1 MIQRTNTYETLFI
14 VNPVLEDSQIDA
26 IVTRTKELIEKHG
39 GVIKSLEPWGRKR
52 MAYIINKKNNGY
64 YALIEF
70 DAPAESITSL
80 ERFYNLEEEV
90 MRHIIV
96 KLDKKTLLAKSL
108 KKEQAIRLNEA
119 NKEQGIQ

>member
-1 MIQRTNTYETLFI
+1 M
-14 VNPVLEDSQIDA
+14 
-26 IVTRTKELIEKHG
+26 
-39 GVIKSLEPWGRKR
+39 
-52 MAYIINKKNNGY
+52 
-64 YALIEF
+64 IEF

-108 KKEQAIRLNEA
+108 KKEQAIRLSEA